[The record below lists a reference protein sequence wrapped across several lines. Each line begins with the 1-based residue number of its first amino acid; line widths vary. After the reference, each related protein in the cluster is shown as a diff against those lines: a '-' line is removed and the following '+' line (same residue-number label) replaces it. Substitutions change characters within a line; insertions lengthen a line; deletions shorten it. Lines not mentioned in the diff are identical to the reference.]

1 MAKSSLI
8 SILSLEYAPV
18 YAVII
23 LVLFVLLVDVM
34 YYQFTKFTKTITI
47 KNKYNSMKG
56 GKYSGTDYMIE
67 DTDLNLYKVIN
78 VVWKLDFNQTEDWNR
93 MEVGKTYKVNGYGT
107 RMAAAG
113 KYPNIYSYSQV

>member
-56 GKYSGTDYMIE
+56 GRYSGTDYMIE

-93 MEVGKTYKVNGYGT
+93 MEVGKTYKVNGYGK
-107 RMAAAG
+107 RMSFVG
-113 KYPNIYSYSQV
+113 KYPSIYSYSQA